1 MQQLRLKKWHVCFPA
16 NKLQMKQELRL
27 FRNFMRNWDR
37 DIDDCAFFDIFA
49 NGNNTDALAPEKVG
63 R

>member
-1 MQQLRLKKWHVCFPA
+1 MQKFKNNVSEGWL
-16 NKLQMKQELRL
+16 MKQELRL

-49 NGNNTDALAPEKVG
+49 NGNNTDALAPETAG